1 MSFTF
6 KLCYLD
12 CIQYTL
18 GGFEMNKTA
27 LLTVGLI
34 ASVAAVFSY
43 VFIANEQEQQPAQQ
57 LAESIVVEK
66 SEHVS
71 SSEQAND
78 LTHAHDESSSQET
91 VLVADASQT
100 RSAPPPPIQSN
111 KTRDGRYT
119 SPKAHGHEEVH
130 NHDDDKKNA
139 PPPPTGAN

>member
-1 MSFTF
+1 
-6 KLCYLD
+6 
-12 CIQYTL
+12 
-18 GGFEMNKTA
+18 MNKTA
-27 LLTVGLI
+27 LLTVSLI
-34 ASVAAVFSY
+34 AGVAVVFSY
-43 VFIANEQEQQPAQQ
+43 GYLANEQEQQPAQQ

-66 SEHVS
+66 GEHAS
-71 SSEQAND
+71 SSEQANE

-130 NHDDDKKNA
+130 NHDDKKNA